1 MRVKGVHIPDGVV
14 AAGLARIQSGEP
26 FVASDIQA
34 AMTLAGDPAVDYCR
48 AADALLQ
55 KERIGKR
62 IEFIG
67 GRARSTGYWQIR
79 KGTQ

>member
-14 AAGLARIQSGEP
+14 TAGLARIHSGVP

-34 AMTLAGDPAVDYCR
+34 AMTLAGDTAVDYCR
-48 AADALLQ
+48 ATDALIQ
-55 KERIGKR
+55 RERIGKR

-67 GRARSTGYWQIR
+67 GRARSTGYWQLR
-79 KGTQ
+79 KGAQ